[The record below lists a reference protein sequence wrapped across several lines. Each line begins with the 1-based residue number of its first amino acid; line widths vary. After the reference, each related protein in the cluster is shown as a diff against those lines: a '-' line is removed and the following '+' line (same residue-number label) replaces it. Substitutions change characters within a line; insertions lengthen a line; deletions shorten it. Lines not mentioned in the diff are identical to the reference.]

1 MKLHSNQLLAH
12 LGKPLLPVYL
22 VSGDEPLLVMEA
34 CDQIRAAARQQG
46 FEERQLFHAEAGF
59 DWSQLRDE
67 ADAMSLFAS
76 RRILEIRIPNGKPSD
91 KGDTLKALLQRPNPD
106 NLLLIICPRL
116 DSKSQNTAWHKAV
129 DKHGALVQI
138 WPIERNQYAG
148 WLRHRLQQ
156 AGLQADPTAIA
167 LLAHQTEGNL
177 LAAVQEIEK
186 LRMSGAS
193 RITEDLLLD
202 ALGDNARFTAFG
214 FADACL
220 DGSVQDASRILSHL
234 RAEGVEVLSI
244 LGALTHKIRQLL
256 TLSGKTG
263 QALAEA
269 FKQARVWP
277 RQQGSYKTALSR
289 LTRQELQQA
298 LIIAAKVDAAAKG
311 QGGNAWLLMSE
322 LTLLVTSTQL
332 FCPPR
337 LGQS

>member
-1 MKLHSNQLLAH
+1 LKLRTDQLQGH
-12 LGKPLLPVYL
+12 LGKSLLPVYL

-34 CDQIRAAARQQG
+34 CDQLRAAARAQG

-59 DWSQLRDE
+59 DWNQLRDE

-76 RRILEIRIPNGKPSD
+76 RRLLEVRIPNGKPSD

-106 NLLLIICPRL
+106 NLLLVICPRL
-116 DSKSQNTAWHKAV
+116 DSKSQNTAWHKAI
-129 DKHGALVQI
+129 DKHGGLVQI

-156 AGLQADPTAIA
+156 AGLQADPAAIS

-186 LRMSGAS
+186 LRMSGAV
-193 RITEDLLLD
+193 RITEELLQE
-202 ALGDNARFTAFG
+202 ALGDSARFDAFG

-220 DGSVQDASRILSHL
+220 DGKVQEASRILSHL

-244 LGALTHKIRQLL
+244 LGALTHKIRQLMV
-256 TLSGKTG
+256 LSGKSG
-263 QALAEA
+263 QSLSEA

-277 RQQGSYKTALSR
+277 RQQGSYKTALTR

-298 LIIAAKVDAAAKG
+298 LVLAEKVDTAAKG
-311 QGGNAWLLMSE
+311 QGGDCWLLISE
-322 LTLLVTSTQL
+322 LTLLVTSTHL
-332 FCPPR
+332 FHNQR